1 MTVILPEINF
11 LTTNPEELANEFIQM
26 YEQTEG
32 RKLAQA
38 DPLRLIFLTCASV
51 ITKQN
56 VAIND
61 AAKQNL
67 LYYARG
73 DVLIHKGAEFDTPKM
88 EATAAKTTLRIHRTV
103 AESLRSSIL
112 IKKGDLLATSNE
124 GAIFFASTHDVVI
137 ERGDWFIDVQL
148 ECTTKG
154 PEGNDFAIGEI
165 NSLVKPLP
173 YVSKVENITVS
184 AGGSLEEDEE
194 SYRNRIYLAP
204 EKLSNA
210 GPTGA
215 YEYYAKSASPLIS
228 DIFVDSPQPG
238 YVNISVLLKNG
249 ELPSEEIIQLIYE
262 KVNARDV
269 RPLTDFI
276 TVSAPEIVTYDLDVV
291 YYIETNAV
299 DKTLIH
305 QNVEKAIDEYAKWQ
319 SSKIGRDINPSKL
332 ISDCYKAGAKRVEV
346 RKPFF
351 MAINKGQVAVMENK
365 NVTFGGLEDD

>member
-1 MTVILPEINF
+1 MTVVLPEINF
-11 LTTNPEELANEFIQM
+11 LKTDPEELTNEIIKM
-26 YEQTEG
+26 YEQEEG
-32 RKLAQA
+32 RKLALA
-38 DPLRLIFLTCASV
+38 DPLRIIFLSLASV

-73 DVLIHKGAEFDTPKM
+73 DVLKHKGAECDTPIL
-88 EATAAKTTLRIHRTV
+88 EATAATTTLRMHLSAPLSTSKI
-103 AESLRSSIL
+103 
-112 IKKGDLLATSNE
+112 IKKGELLATSNE

-137 ERGDWFIDVQL
+137 ETTDLFVDINL
-148 ECTTKG
+148 KCTVDG
-154 PEGNDFAIGEI
+154 PDGNDFEVGEI

-173 YVSKVENITVS
+173 YIDRVGNITVS

-194 SYRNRIYLAP
+194 AYRNRIYLAP

-249 ELPSEEIIQLIYE
+249 ELPSEEIIQIIYD

-269 RPLTDFI
+269 RPLTDFV
-276 TVSAPEIVTYDLDVV
+276 TVSAPEIVHYDLDIV

-299 DKTLIH
+299 DKTIIH
-305 QNVEKAIDEYAKWQ
+305 QNVEKAITDYEKWQ

-332 ISDCYKAGAKRVEV
+332 ISDCIKAGAKRIDVKTPIFTV
-346 RKPFF
+346 
-351 MAINKGQVAVMENK
+351 INKGQVAVIKGK
-365 NVTFGGLEDD
+365 NITFGGLEDD

>member
-1 MTVILPEINF
+1 VTVILPEINF

-26 YEQTEG
+26 YEQAEG

-73 DVLIHKGAEFDTPKM
+73 DILKHKGAECDTPIL
-88 EATAAKTTLRIHRTV
+88 EATAASTTLRMHL
-103 AESLRSSIL
+103 SLPLSTSKI
-112 IKKGDLLATSNE
+112 IKKGELLATSNE
-124 GAIFFASTHDVVI
+124 GAIFFVSTHDVVI
-137 ERGDWFIDVQL
+137 ETTDLFVDINL
-148 ECTTKG
+148 KCTIIG
-154 PEGNDFAIGEI
+154 PEGNGFAIGEI

-173 YVSKVENITVS
+173 YVRKVENITVS

-305 QNVEKAIDEYAKWQ
+305 QNVEKAIDEYSKWQ

-332 ISDCYKAGAKRVEV
+332 ISDCIKAGAKRVDV
-346 RKPFF
+346 RTPIF

>member
-1 MTVILPEINF
+1 MTVVLPEINF
-11 LTTNPEELANEFIQM
+11 LTTDSNELANEFITC
-26 YEQTEG
+26 YEQLEG

-38 DPLRLIFLTCASV
+38 DPLRIIFLSCASV

-73 DVLIHKGAEFDTPKM
+73 NVLKHKGAEFDTPIL
-88 EATAAKTTLRIHRTV
+88 EATAATTTLRVHLSVPLTTARII
-103 AESLRSSIL
+103 E
-112 IKKGDLLATSNE
+112 KGSLATSDE
-124 GAIFFASTHDVVI
+124 GAIFFATKEEIVI
-137 ERGDWFIDVQL
+137 PTNVEYIDIAL
-148 ECTTKG
+148 ECTTPG
-154 PEGNDFAIGEI
+154 TIGNDFAIGQI
-165 NSLVKPLP
+165 NTLVKPLP
-173 YVSKVENITVS
+173 YVSRVENVTVS
-184 AGGSLEEDEE
+184 KGGSLEEDEE

-276 TVSAPEIVTYDLDVV
+276 TVSAPEIVTYDLDIV

-346 RKPFF
+346 RTPVF

-365 NVTFGGLEDD
+365 TVTFGGLEDD

>member
-26 YEQTEG
+26 YEQAEG

-73 DVLIHKGAEFDTPKM
+73 DILKHKGAEFDTPIL
-88 EATAAKTTLRIHRTV
+88 EATAASTTLRMHL
-103 AESLRSSIL
+103 SLPLSTSKI
-112 IKKGDLLATSNE
+112 IKKGELLATSNE
-124 GAIFFASTHDVVI
+124 GAIFFVSTHDAVI
-137 ERGDWFIDVQL
+137 ETTDLFVDINL
-148 ECTTKG
+148 KCTITG
-154 PEGNDFAIGEI
+154 PEGNGFAIGEI

-228 DIFVDSPQPG
+228 DVFVDSPQPG

-262 KVNARDV
+262 KVSARDV

-276 TVSAPEIVTYDLDVV
+276 TVSVPELVTYDLDVV

-299 DKTLIH
+299 DKEIIH
-305 QNVEKAIDEYAKWQ
+305 KNVEKAIEDYAKWQ
-319 SSKIGRDINPSKL
+319 SSKHGRDINPSKL
-332 ISDCYKAGAKRVEV
+332 ISDCYKAGAKRIDV
-346 RKPFF
+346 RSPNF
-351 MAINKGQVAVMENK
+351 MAINKRHAAVMENK

>member
-1 MTVILPEINF
+1 MTQVVLPEINF
-11 LTTNPEELANEFIQM
+11 LETDAQKLVTDIIST
-26 YEQTEG
+26 YENLEG

-73 DVLIHKGAEFDTPKM
+73 NVLKHKGAEFDTPIL
-88 EATAAKTTLRIHRTV
+88 EATAATTTLRMHLS
-103 AESLRSSIL
+103 APLSSSRI
-112 IKKGDLLATSNE
+112 IKAGELLATSNE
-124 GAIFFASTHDVVI
+124 GVIFFVSTHDAVI
-137 ERGDWFIDVQL
+137 ETTDLFVDINL
-148 ECTTKG
+148 KCTVAG
-154 PEGNDFAIGEI
+154 PEGNDFSIGEI

-173 YVSKVENITVS
+173 YIDRVENITVS
-184 AGGSLEEDEE
+184 AGGAYEEDEE
-194 SYRNRIYLAP
+194 SYRNRIFLAP

-215 YEYYAKSASPLIS
+215 YEYYARSASPLIS

-299 DKTLIH
+299 DKEIIH
-305 QNVEKAIDEYAKWQ
+305 KNVEKAIEDYAKWQ
-319 SSKIGRDINPSKL
+319 SSKHGRDINPSKL
-332 ISDCYKAGAKRVEV
+332 ISDCYKAGAKRIDV
-346 RKPFF
+346 RSPNF
-351 MAINKGQVAVMENK
+351 MAINKRQVAVIENK
-365 NVTFGGLEDD
+365 TVTFGGLEDD

>member
-26 YEQTEG
+26 YEQAEG

-73 DVLIHKGAEFDTPKM
+73 DILKHKGAEFDTPVL
-88 EATAAKTTLRIHRTV
+88 EATAASTTLRMHL
-103 AESLRSSIL
+103 SLPLSTSKI
-112 IKKGDLLATSNE
+112 IKKGELLATSNE
-124 GAIFFASTHDVVI
+124 GAIFFVSTHDAVI
-137 ERGDWFIDVQL
+137 ETTDLFVDINL
-148 ECTTKG
+148 KCTITG
-154 PEGNDFAIGEI
+154 PEGNGFAIGEI

-305 QNVEKAIDEYAKWQ
+305 QNVEKAIDEYGKWQ

-332 ISDCYKAGAKRVEV
+332 ISDCIKAGAKRVDV
-346 RKPFF
+346 RTPIF

>member
-26 YEQTEG
+26 YEQAEG

-73 DVLIHKGAEFDTPKM
+73 DILKHKGAECDTPIL
-88 EATAAKTTLRIHRTV
+88 EATAASTTLRMHL
-103 AESLRSSIL
+103 SLPLSTSKI

-137 ERGDWFIDVQL
+137 ERSDWFIDVQL

-184 AGGSLEEDEE
+184 AGGSLEEDEN
-194 SYRNRIYLAP
+194 SYRERIYLAP

-346 RKPFF
+346 RTPVFI
-351 MAINKGQVAVMENK
+351 AINKGQVAVMENK